1 MFRQEVF
8 RWIEERHLLL
18 PGERVLVALSGGA
31 DSVAL
36 LCVLQEL
43 GYRLEAAHCNFHLR
57 GEESDR
63 DERFVRQLCERR
75 QIPLHVI
82 HFSTGAYAA
91 SRKISIEMAA
101 RELRYRWFEELRDQ
115 GGFRVVA
122 VAHHRDDSV
131 ETLLL
136 NLTRGTG
143 INGLRGIRPVNGMVV
158 RPLLGVSREAILT
171 YLDRL
176 GQPYV
181 TDSTNLEDAY
191 ARNKIRLNVLPALRE
206 INPSVAESIAET
218 ASRLDD
224 VAEIYRHA
232 MQEACCRVC
241 PDGKRISIPAL
252 LKEVAPQ
259 AVLFELL
266 HGKGFN
272 ASQIRDILR
281 SLSGE
286 SGRLFQGAGWTLL
299 RDREYL
305 FLRSDAEESILS
317 VLQERIVPVEDLPVL
332 PREKEV
338 ACLDADRITWP
349 LELRVWSSGDRFIP
363 LGMQN
368 YKKVRDY
375 LRDRK
380 MSLFEKE
387 KQQVVVSGGEIVW
400 LVNERIDQRFRV
412 TGQTRRVLLLQV
424 REERSGE
431 TSNDLIP

>member
-1 MFRQEVF
+1 
-8 RWIEERHLLL
+8 
-18 PGERVLVALSGGA
+18 
-31 DSVAL
+31 
-36 LCVLQEL
+36 
-43 GYRLEAAHCNFHLR
+43 
-57 GEESDR
+57 
-63 DERFVRQLCERR
+63 
-75 QIPLHVI
+75 
-82 HFSTGAYAA
+82 
-91 SRKISIEMAA
+91 
-101 RELRYRWFEELRDQ
+101 
-115 GGFRVVA
+115 
-122 VAHHRDDSV
+122 
-131 ETLLL
+131 
-136 NLTRGTG
+136 
-143 INGLRGIRPVNGMVV
+143 
-158 RPLLGVSREAILT
+158 
-171 YLDRL
+171 
-176 GQPYV
+176 
-181 TDSTNLEDAY
+181 
-191 ARNKIRLNVLPALRE
+191 
-206 INPSVAESIAET
+206 
-218 ASRLDD
+218 
-224 VAEIYRHA
+224 

-305 FLRSDAEESILS
+305 FLRSDAEESILP

-380 MSLFEKE
+380 CLFLRK
-387 KQQVVVSGGEIVW
+387 KSNRWWFQAGRLSGWSMNASTSVSG
-400 LVNERIDQRFRV
+400 
-412 TGQTRRVLLLQV
+412 
-424 REERSGE
+424 
-431 TSNDLIP
+431 